1 MPDRPLFSVVIPAY
15 NCAPYVGQAIRSV
28 LRQTIARSDVE
39 IVVLDDGSVDGTQ
52 AVIERFGDAVRFVQL
67 AHGGVSRA
75 RNVGIEAA
83 RGTYVAFLDADDFW
97 LPERLAHAAAVLS
110 VERRVFANT
119 EFYVETAGVRAE
131 RPYYRSRGLTCLF
144 ELPAPAQ
151 LAFALEDNFI
161 SSMTIVPRDAL
172 VKAGGFNT
180 SLRYGEDWDLWLRL
194 LDAGYAVRLSPE
206 ADAVYRY
213 QRPGSTTTH
222 TSSAKA
228 RDRLFV
234 LSQHRSEVSDRRWEQ
249 AQKLTRR
256 LALRERIGKMI
267 SVS

>member
-1 MPDRPLFSVVIPAY
+1 MPERPLFSVVIPAY
-15 NCAPYVGQAIRSV
+15 NCAPYVGQALRSV
-28 LRQTIARSDVE
+28 LRQTLPRREVE

-52 AVIERFGDAVRFVQL
+52 TVIERFGDAVRFLQL
-67 AHGGVSRA
+67 EHGGVSAA
-75 RNVGIEAA
+75 RNAGIEAA
-83 RGTYVAFLDADDFW
+83 RGKYVAFLDADDFW
-97 LPERLAHAAAVLS
+97 LPERLANAASVLS
-110 VERRVFANT
+110 AGRRVFANT

-131 RPYYRSRGLTCLF
+131 RPYYQSRGLTCLF

-161 SSMTIVPRDAL
+161 SSMAIVPRDAL
-172 VKAGGFNT
+172 VKLGGFNT
-180 SLRYGEDWDLWLRL
+180 SLRYGEDWELWLRL
-194 LDAGYAVRLSPE
+194 LDAGYAVRLSHQ

-222 TSSAKA
+222 NTSAKA

-234 LSQHRSEVSDRRWEQ
+234 LSQHRTAVSARRWEQ

-267 SVS
+267 AAR